1 MENQSLKKDI
11 ERMCYGKCYR
21 CIECI
26 NDAKNGETEE
36 SFFCRFDDTQKNIIP
51 TFRQVFQTMRKLAKD
66 GIDFYE
72 SAVQEYI
79 NAEESRK
86 KEMEKWLMDQIDET
100 DFNFMSLET
109 CLLLM
114 MFPE

>member
-11 ERMCYGKCYR
+11 ERMCCGKCYR
-21 CIECI
+21 CTECI

-36 SFFCRFDDTQKNIIP
+36 SFSCRFDDTQKNIVP
-51 TFRQVFQTMRKLAKD
+51 TFRQVFQAMRKLAKD

-72 SAVQEYI
+72 NAVQEYI

-86 KEMEKWLMDQIDET
+86 KRNGKMVDGS
-100 DFNFMSLET
+100 N
-109 CLLLM
+109 
-114 MFPE
+114 